1 MTIIK
6 PLFVLS
12 LIALASAHSFAA
24 PQTDRPA
31 KPNVVLILTDDL
43 GWQDVKCY
51 DIDEPSPMETP
62 NIDAFAKKGVLFWQ
76 GYSPTPV
83 CSSSRCAILSGN
95 HAARAQKTS
104 IVGGAPPTGSK
115 NTRVMAPWYSG
126 RMPEDEMTIA
136 KALRQNG
143 YTTGHSGK
151 WHIAISHKAFP
162 QPKDVGFDY
171 TRSSRGARRSM
182 SDRLTEFATTEKDDA
197 FRLDENGFP
206 FHQTNED
213 ALTFMNESKD
223 KPFFLYYATWLVHA
237 PIHTRSQALLEKY
250 TKRLGPDSTN
260 PPGKDTPGQKNPF
273 YCAMVEELDYYVGT
287 IFNYLEETED
297 PRWPG
302 HKLSE
307 NTYVI
312 FTSDNG
318 GMEGSSEERYTDNEP
333 LARGK
338 ISAMEGGTRVPLLIA
353 GPGIGSGV
361 QTDVMANGLDF
372 YPTILSMTKTPRPAE
387 KNLDGCDLLP
397 LLQNNP
403 QDAQLV
409 KHADGS
415 TRDMMVWHFPHGSA
429 MESTIRVGDYK
440 LVRNYDHVNNP
451 GTEPL
456 ELYQLYD
463 SSGGK
468 AVRVD
473 IEEKKNLAESM
484 PDIASKLDAQLT
496 SRLNE
501 MDASLPYFNH
511 AYPKPLPN
519 AEKVCTVESH
529 EKDGQNVKFT
539 FRENGATVK
548 RADLIY
554 TRNGGQ
560 QYEEWHRAPATLK
573 DGSVVTATLPDGATH
588 YYLNL
593 VDENQFLR
601 SYPEVVSN
609 RTTAPK
615 KDKAKKGKSK
625 KDKPKKIKS
634 FAGSALSAAAEN
646 PNASMS
652 GDKKDTTDRNKDMA
666 TKKKKGNADRNVPF
680 DRWDVN
686 KDEHLSLEEYQNGL
700 KNKPGLE
707 GRFKRFDKDG
717 DGKVSRKEYVE
728 KKR

>member
-1 MTIIK
+1 MSIIK
-6 PLFVLS
+6 LLTVLS
-12 LIALASAHSFAA
+12 LVAVSLACTDVASAE
-24 PQTDRPA
+24 TDRPT

-62 NIDAFAKKGVLFWQ
+62 NIDAFAKKGVMFWQ

-83 CSSSRCAILSGN
+83 CSSSRCAIMSGN

-104 IVGGAPPTGSK
+104 IVGGAPPTASR

-126 RMPEDEMTIA
+126 RMPADEMTIA

-143 YTTGHSGK
+143 YATGHSGK

-171 TRSSRGARRSM
+171 TKASRGARRNM
-182 SDRLTEFATTEKDDA
+182 GDRLTGFATTEKDDA

-206 FHQTNED
+206 FHQTNDD
-213 ALTFMNESKD
+213 AITFLNESKD

-237 PIHTRSQALLEKY
+237 PIHTRSQALLDKY
-250 TKRLGPDSTN
+250 TKRLGTDPEH
-260 PPGKDTPGQKNPF
+260 PPTKDTAGQQNPF

-287 IFNYLEETED
+287 IFTYLDETED

-318 GMEGSSEERYTDNEP
+318 GMEGSSKERYTDNEP

-353 GPGIGSGV
+353 GPGIGSGE

-372 YPTILSMTKTPRPAE
+372 YPTILSMTKTPKPAD

-409 KHADGS
+409 KHADGT
-415 TRDMMVWHFPHGSA
+415 TRDSMVWHFPHGSA

-440 LVRNYDHVNNP
+440 LVRNYDHINNP
-451 GTEPL
+451 QTPHL
-456 ELYQLYD
+456 ELFQLYD

-473 IEEKKNLAESM
+473 IEEAKNLVDSM
-484 PDIASKLDAQLT
+484 PERAAKLDAQLSST
-496 SRLNE
+496 LNG
-501 MDASLPYFNH
+501 MNASFPYFNH
-511 AYPKPLPN
+511 ACSTPLPN
-519 AEKVCTVESH
+519 AEKICTVESH

-539 FRENGATVK
+539 FRENGASVK

-554 TRNGGQ
+554 TLNGGQ
-560 QYEEWHRAPATLK
+560 QYEEWHRGPATLK
-573 DGSVVTATLPDGATH
+573 GDGKVTATLPDGATH

-601 SYPEVVSN
+601 SYPDA
-609 RTTAPK
+609 RK
-615 KDKAKKGKSK
+615 KD
-625 KDKPKKIKS
+625 KS
-634 FAGSALSAAAEN
+634 FAGTALSAQGADQAK
-646 PNASMS
+646 PMS
-652 GDKKDTTDRNKDMA
+652 GEKGEG
-666 TKKKKGNADRNVPF
+666 KKGKPDRVKDDSIKNNGKDRNVPF
-680 DRWDVN
+680 DRWDAN
-686 KDEHLSLEEYQNGL
+686 KDDFLSLEEYQTGQ
-700 KNKPGLE
+700 KGKPDLAA
-707 GRFKRFDKDG
+707 RYQRFDKNG
-717 DGKVSRKEYVE
+717 DGKVSRDEFVS
-728 KKR
+728 KK

>member
-1 MTIIK
+1 MK
-6 PLFVLS
+6 PIQLLAVIS
-12 LIALASAHSFAA
+12 LVAVSMAHTAVA
-24 PQTDRPA
+24 NAQADRPG
-31 KPNVVLILTDDL
+31 KPNVVLIVTDDL

-62 NIDAFAKKGVLFWQ
+62 NIDAFAKKGVMFWQ

-104 IVGGAPPTGSK
+104 IVGGAPPVASK
-115 NTRVMAPWYSG
+115 NSRVMAPWYSG
-126 RMPEDEMTIA
+126 RMPADEMTIA

-171 TRSSRGARRSM
+171 SQSSRGARRSM
-182 SDRLTEFATTEKDDA
+182 EDRLAGFATTDKKDP

-237 PIHTRSQALLEKY
+237 PIHTRSQALLDKY
-250 TKRLGPDSTN
+250 TKRLGTDPAH
-260 PPGKDTPGQKNPF
+260 PPGKDTPGQRNPF

-287 IFNYLEETED
+287 VFNYLEETED

-318 GMEGSSEERYTDNEP
+318 GMEGSPKERYTDNEP

-353 GPGIGSGV
+353 GPGIGAGA

-372 YPTILSMTKTPRPAE
+372 YPTILSMTKTPKPAG

-397 LLQNNP
+397 LLENDP

-409 KHADGS
+409 KHSDGT
-415 TRDMMVWHFPHGSA
+415 TRDTMVWHFPHGSA

-451 GTEPL
+451 QTPHL
-456 ELYQLYD
+456 ELFQLYD
-463 SSGGK
+463 SAGDDAK
-468 AVRVD
+468 RVD
-473 IEEKKNLAESM
+473 IEEAKNLADSKPELTQSM
-484 PDIASKLDAQLT
+484 DEQLT
-496 SRLNE
+496 AALAE
-501 MDASLPYFNH
+501 MNASYPYYNP
-511 AYPKPLPN
+511 ACATPLPN
-519 AEKVCTVESH
+519 QDKVCTVKSH
-529 EKDGQNVKFT
+529 QKQGRQVSVT
-539 FRENGATVK
+539 YQENGAQVTS
-548 RADLIY
+548 ADLIY
-554 TRNGGQ
+554 TLNGGE
-560 QYEEWHRAPATLK
+560 QYEEWFRAPATLAANNT
-573 DGSVVTATLPDGATH
+573 VTAELPAGTTH

-593 VDENQFLR
+593 IDENQFLR
-601 SYPEVVSN
+601 SYPDVV
-609 RTTAPK
+609 
-615 KDKAKKGKSK
+615 GKRN
-625 KDKPKKIKS
+625 S
-634 FAGSALSAAAEN
+634 FIGTALSAQQKSATAPMKRTKTKAN
-646 PNASMS
+646 GTRAN
-652 GDKKDTTDRNKDMA
+652 GKGDRNI
-666 TKKKKGNADRNVPF
+666 PF
-680 DRWDVN
+680 DRWDTN
-686 KDEHLSLEEYQNGL
+686 KDDHLSLEEYQSGL
-700 KNKPGLE
+700 AGKPDLE
-707 GRFKRFDKDG
+707 KRFNRFDTNG
-717 DGKVSRKEYVE
+717 DGKLSRIEFVG